1 MNCFEI
7 QERIIDLIIGNIE
20 PEEKELILEHIN
32 RCPICAEDFYFI
44 HKCIDVCCSCPDFE
58 EKDEYWEEFL
68 VSVHERISLTKPKNP
83 FPFRIV
89 IPVAAGALGVLGV
102 IYLFFFR
109 PAPKEIAQ
117 PRIPDI
123 NNKDPI
129 YEVYELSP
137 EEQKEF
143 IKMVNQKYFGE

>member
-7 QERIIDLIIGNIE
+7 QERIIDLIIGDIE
-20 PEEKELILEHIN
+20 PEVKELMLEHIN
-32 RCPICAEDFYFI
+32 RCPSCAEDFYFI
-44 HKCIDVCCSCPDFE
+44 RQCIDVCCSCPDFE

-68 VSVHERISLTKPKNP
+68 VSVHERVALTKPKNP
-83 FPFRIV
+83 FPFKIV
-89 IPVAAGALGVLGV
+89 IPAAAGALGVFGL
-102 IYLFFFR
+102 IYLLFFR
-109 PAPKEIAQ
+109 PATKEIAHPQ
-117 PRIPDI
+117 TPEL

>member
-1 MNCFEI
+1 MSCFEI

-20 PEEKELILEHIN
+20 PDEKELILEHIN
-32 RCPICAEDFYFI
+32 RCPSCAEDFYFI
-44 HKCIDVCCSCPDFE
+44 HQCIDVCCSCPDFE

-68 VSVHERISLTKPKNP
+68 VSVHERICLTKPKNP

-123 NNKDPI
+123 NTKDPI